1 MFVNRAREDVLLA
14 GKNIGILDVFVR
26 RLSDAEWLRRRGRAL
41 AALFSA
47 KKTMTATVAE
57 GQPMAMAGAGYCRV
71 ECLSGRA
78 WVTAEDVGRD
88 FALAPGQRLVL
99 AEGGRVVV
107 SAVKGPARVR
117 LRWV

>member
-1 MFVNRAREDVLLA
+1 MFANRAHEDVLLA
-14 GKNIGILDVFVR
+14 GRNQGLLDVLAR
-26 RLSDAEWLRRRGRAL
+26 RIADAEWIRRRGRAL

-47 KKTMTATVAE
+47 KKSMTATLSE
-57 GQPMAMAGAGYCRV
+57 GQPLAVTGAGYCRV

-99 AEGGRVVV
+99 ADGGRIVV
-107 SAVKGPARVR
+107 SAAKGAARVR

>member
-1 MFVNRAREDVLLA
+1 MFANRAREDVLLA
-14 GKNIGILDVFVR
+14 GKNVGLFDVLAR
-26 RLSDAEWLRRRGRAL
+26 RISDAEWLRRRAKAL
-41 AALFSA
+41 AALFCARKS
-47 KKTMTATVAE
+47 MTATVGE
-57 GQPMAMAGAGYCRV
+57 GQPLSVTGAGYCRV

-99 AEGGRVVV
+99 AEGGRIVV
-107 SAVKGPARVR
+107 SAVKGPARMR